1 MSNND
6 SVSFSWHYFV
16 SPQYSANTASNTMDE
31 TMSTNQILASN
42 PVNTPPQLMGHT
54 LSCLC
59 WLEGRHGML
68 QEETKQHNTHALY
81 QVTPPLPHI
90 FTLHPHTS
98 HLTYIYVSPHLAIS
112 PSPHSSPPH
121 PLTMGESHIL
131 LCDALQL
138 VPALPLDPGEGVCHP
153 LHWVTPLSA
162 KGNTVALHQG
172 RDKG

>member
-42 PVNTPPQLMGHT
+42 PVNPPPQLMGHT

-98 HLTYIYVSPHLAIS
+98 PLCFTPSSHLTLIS
-112 PSPHSSPPH
+112 LLTPSPWESPTSSSVMLCSLSLLFPSTQGKVSATHCTGSLHS
-121 PLTMGESHIL
+121 
-131 LCDALQL
+131 
-138 VPALPLDPGEGVCHP
+138 VPKG
-153 LHWVTPLSA
+153 TP
-162 KGNTVALHQG
+162 
-172 RDKG
+172 

>member
-31 TMSTNQILASN
+31 PMSTNQILASN
-42 PVNTPPQLMGHT
+42 PINPPPQLMGHT
-54 LSCLC
+54 LSCWC
-59 WLEGRHGML
+59 WLAGRHGML
-68 QEETKQHNTHALY
+68 QEETKQHNTAMHCIRSHRHTL
-81 QVTPPLPHI
+81 TSSH
-90 FTLHPHTS
+90 FTLTPH
-98 HLTYIYVSPHLAIS
+98 LYVSSHLAIS

-138 VPALPLDPGEGVCHP
+138 VPALPLNPGEGVCHP